1 MTTKY
6 LKTFAMLMAVLT
18 LATACKDDDDN
29 SQTPDETEVP
39 GRTAEQQADLTA
51 LATVLNTLT
60 GQALS
65 DTTDIDFEGKTFEPT
80 YGEVLTDD
88 KPFERAIK
96 VRSAAAAEGYFRLL
110 VGSSANRITETADG
124 CTIDL
129 TNLDSHST
137 GKKQTLGT
145 LTFHRPQTGDSN
157 MGWAEVSI
165 RCIPRLQ
172 TIVYKTEAQWGKN
185 ARFKSP
191 CQYGEVFVNSGKYYV
206 CVREC
211 GGYGDGNEGALV
223 CMEGGKGTNTRYI
236 DDMEDEHKG
245 VWRPEHDGPW
255 WAITDYLL
263 LCADEDYLSDKRRI
277 VKNMPG
283 KVFPYMERYNCDGD
297 HNVTHFTVEDA
308 TLGFGSTK
316 AGYTH
321 WANGQYQE
329 DKNNRVWIVRDS
341 WEGEWEGAYFGY
353 QRRTDVFVLPIDC
366 EHSRDARQ
374 ETMTLYR
381 RSGRFL
387 GLGFYHNGIYDD
399 WQSWQGGKIIYTA
412 SIVLFKETKP
422 EGFSL
427 VDI

>member
-1 MTTKY
+1 MKH
-6 LKTFAMLMAVLT
+6 LKTFTLLLAVIT
-18 LATACKDDDDN
+18 LATACKDDDND
-29 SQTPDETEVP
+29 SPTPDETEAA

-65 DTTDIDFEGKTFEPT
+65 DTTDIDFEGQTFEPT

-110 VGSSANRITETADG
+110 VGSTANRITETADG

-191 CQYGEVFVNSGKYYV
+191 CLYGEVFVSRGKH
-206 CVREC
+206 
-211 GGYGDGNEGALV
+211 
-223 CMEGGKGTNTRYI
+223 YI
-236 DDMEDEHKG
+236 
-245 VWRPEHDGPW
+245 
-255 WAITDYLL
+255 
-263 LCADEDYLSDKRRI
+263 C
-277 VKNMPG
+277 KN
-283 KVFPYMERYNCDGD
+283 
-297 HNVTHFTVEDA
+297 
-308 TLGFGSTK
+308 
-316 AGYTH
+316 
-321 WANGQYQE
+321 
-329 DKNNRVWIVRDS
+329 
-341 WEGEWEGAYFGY
+341 
-353 QRRTDVFVLPIDC
+353 
-366 EHSRDARQ
+366 
-374 ETMTLYR
+374 
-381 RSGRFL
+381 
-387 GLGFYHNGIYDD
+387 
-399 WQSWQGGKIIYTA
+399 
-412 SIVLFKETKP
+412 
-422 EGFSL
+422 
-427 VDI
+427 

>member
-1 MTTKY
+1 MTMKH
-6 LKTFAMLMAVLT
+6 LKTFTLLLAVIT
-18 LATACKDDDDN
+18 LATACKDDDND
-29 SQTPDETEVP
+29 SPPPDETEAA
-39 GRTAEQQADLTA
+39 GRTAAQQADLTA

-80 YGEVLTDD
+80 YGEVLADD
-88 KPFERAIK
+88 KPFERAIQ
-96 VRSAAAAEGYFRLL
+96 VRSAAAAESYFRLL
-110 VGSSANRITETADG
+110 VGSSANRITENADG

-129 TNLDSHST
+129 TSLDSHST

-145 LTFHRPQTGDSN
+145 LTFHRPQAGDDN

-165 RCIPRLQ
+165 HCIPRLQ

-191 CQYGEVFVNSGKYYV
+191 CLYGEVFVSRGKHYI
-206 CVREC
+206 CVRESS
-211 GGYGDGNEGALV
+211 GYGDGNEGALV

-236 DDMEDEHKG
+236 ADMEDEFRG

-255 WAITDYLL
+255 WAITDFLL
-263 LCADEDYLSDKRRI
+263 LCADEDFLADKRRI

-283 KVFPYMERYNCDGD
+283 KVFPYMERYNCDAD
-297 HNVTHFTVEDA
+297 YNVTHFTVEDA
-308 TLGFGSTK
+308 KLGFGSTK
-316 AGYTH
+316 SGYTH

-341 WEGEWEGAYFGY
+341 WEGEWRGLRFGS
-353 QRRTDVFVLPIDC
+353 QRRSDVYVLPIDC
-366 EHSRDARQ
+366 EHSRNARQ
-374 ETMTLYR
+374 ETMTVYR
-381 RSGRFL
+381 HSGTFL
-387 GLGFYHNGIYDD
+387 WNDYHPGVYDD
-399 WQSWQGGKIIYTA
+399 WQAWQGGKIIYTA
-412 SIVLFKETKP
+412 STVLFKETKP
-422 EGFSL
+422 AGFTL